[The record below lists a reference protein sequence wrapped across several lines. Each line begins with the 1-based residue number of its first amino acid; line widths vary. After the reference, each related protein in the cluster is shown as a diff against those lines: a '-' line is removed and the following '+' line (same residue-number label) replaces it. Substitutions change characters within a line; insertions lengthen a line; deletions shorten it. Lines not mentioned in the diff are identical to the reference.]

1 MNNPFT
7 KNRPYHPV
15 KFNSSLSYEGIGTS
29 DCTTFAFHTNQGK
42 IAYEAEKK
50 FRSDHPE
57 ICNVTPNNDLYSW
70 FNNSSCTV
78 DACVPLLKNFAE
90 SHNCPMSD
98 LVNLVQKCIVQT
110 TLESAYRLYNVVE
123 THRMFSEGLYEQSN
137 RSISDPMLPPPIWKT
152 TDQSVAS
159 SSVEAKPLKK
169 HTTVKSKSK
178 KTNAVVDTLLSY
190 TSDELFLDTVTKI
203 ESFGKLSIQCIQ
215 KLCKKIGIKKYSTMN
230 KECMIEKLYAYKERY
245 NLYPSFRF
253 QHFYIQETCNALN
266 CDVSVSINEVYGMQ
280 WKYCA
285 THVKDTCAVED
296 WDRTVNSTFWD
307 IEDKRRLGLAES
319 VEKFQSKCFTDILR
333 EKNTVESK
341 VPFLLDTS
349 GLNQTLVRE
358 KSTKQRGTIRS
369 SLSKNKSA
377 LSGLKRTRHVRI
389 DDVVPSSP
397 ICSLDGDQKENE
409 ENDVDEDIEEVD
421 LDEDDTAVDIEED
434 EQEQEQEI
442 DENENENEFSEGEPD
457 DDLDDSLVSPTK
469 RTFDGMESD
478 TRKRMK

>member
-1 MNNPFT
+1 M
-7 KNRPYHPV
+7 
-15 KFNSSLSYEGIGTS
+15 
-29 DCTTFAFHTNQGK
+29 
-42 IAYEAEKK
+42 
-50 FRSDHPE
+50 
-57 ICNVTPNNDLYSW
+57 
-70 FNNSSCTV
+70 
-78 DACVPLLKNFAE
+78 
-90 SHNCPMSD
+90 
-98 LVNLVQKCIVQT
+98 
-110 TLESAYRLYNVVE
+110 
-123 THRMFSEGLYEQSN
+123 
-137 RSISDPMLPPPIWKT
+137 
-152 TDQSVAS
+152 
-159 SSVEAKPLKK
+159 
-169 HTTVKSKSK
+169 
-178 KTNAVVDTLLSY
+178 
-190 TSDELFLDTVTKI
+190 
-203 ESFGKLSIQCIQ
+203 
-215 KLCKKIGIKKYSTMN
+215 
-230 KECMIEKLYAYKERY
+230 
-245 NLYPSFRF
+245 
-253 QHFYIQETCNALN
+253 
-266 CDVSVSINEVYGMQ
+266 
-280 WKYCA
+280 
-285 THVKDTCAVED
+285 KDTCAVED